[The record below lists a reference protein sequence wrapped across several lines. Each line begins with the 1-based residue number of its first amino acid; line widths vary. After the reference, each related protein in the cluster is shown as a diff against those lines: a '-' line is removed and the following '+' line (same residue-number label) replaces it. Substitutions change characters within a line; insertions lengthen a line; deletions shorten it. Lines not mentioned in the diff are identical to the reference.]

1 MKNYATHFAI
11 CGVALA
17 IGVVLAATD
26 TSVLAI
32 LPGLGCLL
40 MMVLMMWGMRSMHG
54 KSH

>member
-1 MKNYATHFAI
+1 MKARTTHFAI

-17 IGVVLAATD
+17 IGIVLAWTG

-32 LPGLGCLL
+32 LPGIGCLV
-40 MMVLMMWGMRSMHG
+40 MMALMMWGMGAMHG

>member
-1 MKNYATHFAI
+1 MKNHGTHFAI

-17 IGVVLAATD
+17 IGIVLAVTG
-26 TSVLAI
+26 TSPLAI

-40 MMVLMMWGMRSMHG
+40 MMGLMMWGMGAMHG